1 MDTDITDTDNEIV
14 LSSVPMKEESLPA
27 LIQQHYDPLVR
38 FAARN
43 RIDPKGLPTFSVRSI
58 IADFNK
64 DHSLVRQIT
73 LPVLLFT
80 KRRKLSTEATVHP
93 SVWETRDVQ
102 VSTSTGWAV
111 LFGDCNGQRMR
122 NYSVLQVRYPSQ
134 KEIVFQN
141 GKRVL
146 FTCLQGV
153 LMTFVNVEQ
162 YRETYFTYRV
172 DTILKWPKSCTI
184 YQPPASEEC
193 KVASANLTLVA
204 VFVRD
209 KLKSTEEEWN
219 HQSLTKE
226 QLSGI
231 EMMQGCAYEAVVN
244 PETTPRYMEHF
255 ISVNPN
261 TRNPYNHTVPNNEGV
276 NIFKSTPDAF
286 MATVHHKMS
295 EYRHALLLADHE
307 DKNNLIPINA
317 TYTIINEDDSPV
329 RVVIMLEVPSIID
342 SFSHFAV
349 EAEFSSIP
357 QSLSFEPGLT
367 YATSNFYDFL
377 SLVTQDGTHKHFLAR
392 I

>member
-1 MDTDITDTDNEIV
+1 MDTTITDVDNKIV
-14 LSSVPMKEESLPA
+14 LSSAPIREESLPA
-27 LIQQHYDPLVR
+27 LIQHYDPTVR
-38 FAARN
+38 FASRN
-43 RIDPKGLPTFSVRSI
+43 KLDAKGLPTFSIRSI

-64 DHSLVRQIT
+64 DYDLVRQIT

-93 SVWETRDVQ
+93 SVWETRDVH
-102 VSTSTGWAV
+102 VSTNTGWAV
-111 LFGDCNGQRMR
+111 LFGDRNGQRMR

-172 DTILKWPKSCTI
+172 DTILEWPRACTI
-184 YQPPASEEC
+184 YQPPADEC
-193 KVASANLTLVA
+193 KVAAANLTLVA
-204 VFVRD
+204 VSIRD

-219 HQSLTKE
+219 DQSLTAE
-226 QLSGI
+226 QLAGI
-231 EMMQGCAYEAVVN
+231 DMMRACAYEAVVK
-244 PETTPRYMEHF
+244 PELTPRYMEHF

-261 TRNPYNHTVPNNEGV
+261 TRNPFNHSVPDGEDV
-276 NIFKSTPDAF
+276 NIFKTTPEAF

-317 TYTIINEDDSPV
+317 TYTIVNEDDSPV
-329 RVVIMLEVPSIID
+329 RVVITLEVPSIIE
-342 SFSHFAV
+342 SFHHFSI
-349 EAEFSSIP
+349 EAEFSDIP
-357 QSLSFEPGLT
+357 QSLSVEPGLT

-392 I
+392 T